1 MNIAR
6 RPTNKFKKGHIGF
19 KEDTSK
25 VKKKVRERERESIL
39 VFLIFQQSFSFLSSF
54 L

>member
-1 MNIAR
+1 MSIAR

-19 KEDTSK
+19 KEDMSK
-25 VKKKVRERERESIL
+25 VKKKVRRESIL

>member
-6 RPTNKFKKGHIGF
+6 RPTNKFKKGHIGS

-25 VKKKVRERERESIL
+25 VKKKVRERESIL